1 MISTNE
7 HICIDCKCLV
17 KKIKSGVSVS
27 AEDMN
32 GHQMGDLWEC
42 PKCGYKFITGFAN
55 EIGPFDGNRETLD
68 YYFKRLK

>member
-1 MISTNE
+1 
-7 HICIDCKCLV
+7 
-17 KKIKSGVSVS
+17 
-27 AEDMN
+27 
-32 GHQMGDLWEC
+32 MGDLWEC